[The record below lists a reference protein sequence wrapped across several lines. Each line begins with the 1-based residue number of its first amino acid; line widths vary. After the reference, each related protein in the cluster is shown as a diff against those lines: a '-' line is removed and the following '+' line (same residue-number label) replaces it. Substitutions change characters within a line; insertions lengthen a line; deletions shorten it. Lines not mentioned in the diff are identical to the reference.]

1 MKRVKASQEVLGIYL
16 SCLEDT
22 DAYNLPTLIPIGNHR
37 LEEARE
43 ALGKIFQAHP
53 QLNSRFQMEDGV
65 LYQYESAE
73 QWVLNKEQ
81 VDSIDRSALI
91 EPFPLLD
98 APLYRFRFFE
108 TPKGNYFFCDFHH
121 ALMDGFSLTL
131 FYREFAQALEGK
143 AVPVEKKSAA
153 ELAAAQEASREEKAY
168 AEEKKYFEDTF
179 GGVDVESLPTQDKD
193 DGTVAYAR
201 FDMPLKEWN
210 DQEVAAFMKRT
221 GIRRSSFFLAS
232 AALTLGLYSFSEE
245 VAFAFVDNGRDAD
258 MKNSYGMFVRT
269 LPFYVN
275 HIDQGETLAYVQGI
289 DAQRAQTIAKRRYSF
304 LDLVK
309 DTSFHPEVLVSY
321 QGDYYY
327 QTNLDGK
334 KVDVELI
341 PVSDGKEKITFEI
354 FRRDGAFF
362 VRAEYRSD
370 LYEED
375 SIRHLI
381 SSIDH
386 FGKEL
391 LSKEKLEDM
400 DPCGEEDIAILDSY
414 NQTDLSSYDF
424 SHDFVDDIRDSIANN
439 PNKPAVICGEESL
452 TYAELG
458 DLSDRIA
465 DYLIGKKFPKQSI
478 VSILV
483 GRNLAMGYTPVGV
496 LKAGLA
502 YQPLDPSYPDERL
515 AFMMEDASAKLLI
528 CQRGLESKVASYQGP
543 ILFLDEVPSLPLLHL
558 PQPKSD
564 PHDLYIMLYTSG
576 STGKPKGVQLEH
588 HNISAFTQWQRK
600 YFDIGDGDNF
610 FAYASFGFDAN
621 MYDLYGAITNGNT
634 LVVVPE
640 DMRLDLPR
648 LNQYLEE
655 HKACY
660 GVMTTQVGRQF
671 AESQDNHSL
680 KSLCVGGEKLVP
692 VAPPKSFELVN
703 GYGPTECTIVIT
715 MHPVD
720 RLYYRV
726 PIGKALPITHTFIL
740 DKKMRRL
747 PYGAPGFLFASGHQ
761 VGRGYLNRPE
771 ENAKAFIDNPFETGD
786 FAKMYNTG
794 DVVRYLKDGTLD
806 FIGRKDGQVKI
817 RGFRIET
824 SEVERVLREYPGIK
838 DATVQAF
845 PAASGGMFIAGYFV
859 ADTQLDIDD
868 IKRFIGERKPP
879 YMVPEAMMQLD
890 AIPLNQNSKVNK
902 RALPV
907 PTRQTGEIVAPSNP
921 REKAILALTKKLLGY
936 EEIGVTTD
944 LFEAGLTSISSI
956 RYMGLLSSEC
966 GLEISMKE
974 LREHSTVRQL
984 AALQG
989 EEAPEEAIPE
999 GPYPLTKTQ
1008 QGIFVEMMAHPASTI
1023 YNIPLLYKLD
1033 PSIDLEA
1040 LEKALKTVIDAHPG
1054 IKAHLQSQGSDVE
1067 FVPGL
1072 EPAKV
1077 ERIQGDP
1084 SFPFEL
1090 TPYDL
1095 FKGPLYQAKI
1105 YQGKNHYLYLDTHH
1119 IASDGS
1125 SLALM
1130 MAQIGQIMGG
1140 ESIEPELKGPAS
1152 IAYQEQKKATAEELE
1167 KEKAHYESFLRGVD
1181 SPSLPRKDYEL
1192 PTSAK
1197 PFIVSV
1203 PLTVDAKKVA
1213 AYFKA
1218 NGINPNGFFNAVFAY
1233 ALSKWNG
1240 NDDALFTS
1248 IYSGRDQAAFLNT
1261 VTMLV
1266 KTLPVYA
1273 ICAPEKKRLD
1283 FVKEVQAQ
1291 LIKSQENTL
1300 YSFAEV
1306 SHEFGVKAEVMFAY
1320 QGDGFLP
1327 DRLGKA
1333 PIELLPLD
1341 GDEAK
1346 APFSVDCLLK
1356 ENGYLLNF
1364 EAPENLYRNE
1374 TMTGFAK
1381 VFDMVAK
1388 AFLEEGNLGSI
1399 AVVDEADKKAMDVYN
1414 ATEEPLAFPL
1424 YLDYLAREVAAH
1436 PQQKMII
1443 GVDET
1448 LTYEEFDVRTN
1459 QIANALLELQV
1470 KPDEKVVTLTKRI
1483 ANAFVAREGVLKSGA
1498 AFLPIDPAYP
1508 DDRIGYIIE
1517 DAGARFVL
1525 TTKDIYEKK
1534 KEAYPG
1540 VKFLLI
1546 EDILQ
1551 KASKTPVNVK
1561 ISPQSLAY
1569 CIYTSGSTGKPK
1581 GVMIEHHSLA
1591 NLVDKNPHNY
1601 VVNEYCDNAK
1611 VTVALASLSF
1621 DLSIQEEFV
1630 PFANGLTTV
1639 MASEDEILN
1648 PVALAKRMLA
1658 HKVDILTTTP
1668 SYVNNLLEIE
1678 AVMEAFRNLKA
1689 IDLGAEA
1696 IPASLIQKM
1705 KDRGMK
1711 ARAYNGY
1718 GPTEATVTCTMDE
1731 ITSARITIGFPDA
1744 NVKTYIIDKE
1754 LRRLPLGAVGEL
1766 LIGGEGVARGY
1777 IHRDDL
1783 NKEKFIQFEGV
1794 YAYRSGD
1801 LARINY
1807 DGRIE
1812 FFGRKDN
1819 QVKLRGLRV
1828 ELDEIENNMT
1838 SYPGV
1843 SRAVVLVKETAE
1855 EGQFL
1860 VGYYLSKEEI
1870 PTADFKAH
1878 LAKSLTPYMIPKVF
1892 VHLDTIP
1899 MTQNGK
1905 VDKKALPEP
1914 TISREK
1920 SNVRLP
1926 RNETQRAIYDIFAHV
1941 LGVKEL
1947 SIDDDF
1953 FDLGGTSLSAS
1964 KVAMLALEKKLPISY
1979 GDIFDNPTVTD
1990 LAALV
1995 KSHGQASANK
2005 AVEEEVPVTEG
2016 VEYNVI
2022 AEVDD
2027 IQAEFQPKRALLT
2040 GATGF
2045 LGIHIFRELIQNTG
2059 VEILA
2064 LIRGG
2069 KGLSPNDR
2077 LATLL
2082 AYYFGDLFEEEIAK
2096 RVRFIESD
2104 VTAPD
2109 LGDKLRDEPFDLII
2123 NCAAV
2128 VKHFSNDDSIERVNL
2143 GGVKN
2148 LIEVALAHQARL
2160 VQISTLS
2167 VAGENINGKFPDT
2180 KRIHENEIF
2189 FGQDISNKYVH
2200 SKIKAEEALIEAVNQ
2215 RGLDGKVI
2223 RVGNLMGRERDG
2235 EFQVNSG
2242 TNSFMN
2248 SLRAYVLL
2256 GCFPVSAADAT
2267 IDFSPID
2274 EVAKTVLLLSSTPKK
2289 FTLFHSANSH
2299 EVEFGDVLS
2308 AINGYGY
2315 KVDIVRDEVFQQRLA
2330 EFMKDETKNMAVS
2343 SLISYDTSS
2352 GESHAFI
2359 LSDNSFSIKALYRL
2373 GYKWP
2378 ITDRRYLERSIESL
2392 ATLGFFDGED
2402 L

>member
-1 MKRVKASQEVLGIYL
+1 MRRVKATQEVLGIYL
-16 SCLEDT
+16 SCLEPT
-22 DAYNLPTLIPIGNHR
+22 LAYNLPTLIPLGKHDVN
-37 LEEARE
+37 EVKE
-43 ALGKIFQAHP
+43 ALAKVFASHE
-53 QLNSRFQMEDGV
+53 QLHSRFQMEDGV
-65 LYQYESAE
+65 LYQYEEQTPLNLEAE
-73 QWVLNKEQ
+73 KVP
-81 VDSIDRSALI
+81 SIDRKSLV
-91 EPFPLLD
+91 EPFVLLD

-108 TPKGNYFFCDFHH
+108 TPEGNYFFSDFHH
-121 ALMDGFSLTL
+121 MLMDGFSLTL
-131 FYREFAQALEGK
+131 FYHELAQALEGEEIAK
-143 AVPVEKKSAA
+143 ENQTAFDVA
-153 ELAAAQEASREEKAY
+153 EAQEKAREEDAY
-168 AEEKKYFEDTF
+168 QNEKKYYDDTF

-193 DGTVAYAR
+193 DGQVAYSR
-201 FDMPLKEWN
+201 FDQELKEWN
-210 DQEVAAFMKRT
+210 DQALSGFLKNT
-221 GIRRSSFFLAS
+221 GIRRSSFFLAAS
-232 AALTLGLYSFSEE
+232 ALALGLYSFSEE
-245 VAFAFVDNGRDAD
+245 AAFAYVDNGRIPETKGA
-258 MKNSYGMFVRT
+258 YGMFVRT

-275 HIDQGETLAYVQGI
+275 HINEGEVSAFVQGV
-289 DAQRAQTIAKRRYSF
+289 DAQRKQTIANRRYSF
-304 LDLVK
+304 MDLVR
-309 DTSFHPEVLVSY
+309 DTPFHPDILISY

-327 QTNLDGK
+327 QTEIDGHP
-334 KVDVELI
+334 VEVELL
-341 PVSDGKEKITFEI
+341 PVGDGKEKITFEI
-354 FRRDGAFF
+354 FRRNGSFF

-381 SSIDH
+381 ASIDH

-400 DPCGEEDIAILDSY
+400 DPCGDEDIAILDSY

-424 SHDFVDDIRDSIANN
+424 SRDFVDDIRDSIAKN

-515 AFMMEDASAKLLI
+515 TFMMEDASAKLLI

-543 ILFLDEVPSLPLLHL
+543 ILFLDEIPSLPLLHL

-824 SEVERVLREYPGIK
+824 SEVERVLREYPGVK

-907 PTRQTGEIVAPSNP
+907 PTRQTGEIVAPSTP
-921 REKAILALTKKLLGY
+921 AEEAILAITKQILGY
-936 EEIGVTTD
+936 DEVGVTND

-966 GLEISMKE
+966 GLDLSMKE
-974 LREHSTVRQL
+974 LREHPTVRAL
-984 AALQG
+984 AAMKK
-989 EEAPEEAIPE
+989 EEAQEEIGGDA
-999 GPYPLTKTQ
+999 PYPLTKTQ
-1008 QGIFVEMMAHPASTI
+1008 QGIFVEMMAHPESTI

-1033 PSIDLEA
+1033 PSIDLDA
-1040 LEKALKTVIDAHPG
+1040 LEKAVIAVIDAHPG
-1054 IKAHLQSQGSDVE
+1054 LKTHLQSNGSDVE
-1067 FVPGL
+1067 FVPSN
-1072 EPAKV
+1072 EAVKV
-1077 ERIQGDP
+1077 ERIASDP
-1084 SFPFEL
+1084 ASPFAL
-1090 TPYDL
+1090 APYDL

-1105 YQGKNHYLYLDTHH
+1105 YAGKDHYLYLDTHH
-1119 IASDGS
+1119 IASDGT

-1130 MAQIGQIMGG
+1130 MEQIGEVLEGKEIA
-1140 ESIEPELKGPAS
+1140 PERKGPAAIS
-1152 IAYQEQKKATAEELE
+1152 LEEAKRSTPEELA
-1167 KEKAHYESFLRGVD
+1167 KQKAHYESFLVGVD
-1181 SPSLPRKDYEL
+1181 SPSLPRKDYDL
-1192 PTSAK
+1192 PASSK
-1197 PFIVSV
+1197 
-1203 PLTVDAKKVA
+1203 PLTATIPLTLDVKKVA
-1213 AYFKA
+1213 SYFKA
-1218 NGINPNGFFNAVFAY
+1218 NGIDPNGFFNAVFAY
-1233 ALSKWNG
+1233 ALAKWNG
-1240 NDDALFTS
+1240 NEDALFTS
-1248 IYSGRDQAAFLNT
+1248 IYSGRDQASLLSS

-1273 ICAPEKKRLD
+1273 MCPDDKKRLE

-1291 LIKSQENTL
+1291 IIKSQENTL

-1306 SHEFGVKAEVMFAY
+1306 SHDFGVKADIMFAY

-1327 DRLGKA
+1327 DHLAGK
-1333 PIELLPLD
+1333 PIELIPQG

-1346 APFSVDCLLK
+1346 ASFSVDCLLRPS
-1356 ENGYLLNF
+1356 GYELSF
-1364 EAPENLYRNE
+1364 EVPENLYLKE
-1374 TMTGFAK
+1374 TLTGFAK
-1381 VFDMVAK
+1381 VYDLVAK
-1388 AFLEEGNLGSI
+1388 AMIEEGTLGSI
-1399 AVVDEADKKAMDVYN
+1399 ALVDDQDEAAMDVYN
-1414 ATEEPLAFPL
+1414 QTDEPKAFPC
-1424 YLDYLAREVAAH
+1424 YLDYLAREVKAH
-1436 PQQKMII
+1436 PEKPMIVGI
-1443 GVDET
+1443 DET
-1448 LTYEEFDVRTN
+1448 LTYAQFDERTN
-1459 QIANALLELQV
+1459 QIAHTLVDLGV
-1470 KPDEKVVTLTKRI
+1470 KADDKVVTLTKRI
-1483 ANAFVAREGVLKSGA
+1483 GNAFVAREGVLKSGA

-1508 DDRIGYIIE
+1508 DDRISYIIE
-1517 DAGARFVL
+1517 DAEAKFVL

-1534 KEAYPG
+1534 KDAYPG

-1551 KASKTPVNVK
+1551 KAPKTPVNVK
-1561 ISPQSLAY
+1561 ISPNSLAY

-1591 NLVDKNPHNY
+1591 NLVDLNPHNY
-1601 VVNEYCDNAK
+1601 VAREYDENAS

-1621 DLSIQEEFV
+1621 DLSIQEEFI
-1630 PFANGLTTV
+1630 PFANGMTTV

-1648 PVALAKRMLA
+1648 PVDLAKRM
-1658 HKVDILTTTP
+1658 KQNGVDILTTTP
-1668 SYVNNLLEIE
+1668 SYVNNVLEIE

-1711 ARAYNGY
+1711 ARPYNGY

-1731 ITSARITIGFPDA
+1731 IVSPRITIGFPDA
-1744 NVKTYIIDKE
+1744 NVKTYIIDSK
-1754 LRRLPLGAVGEL
+1754 LRRLPMGAVGEL
-1766 LIGGEGVARGY
+1766 LIGGDGVARGY

-1783 NKEKFIQFEGV
+1783 NQEKFIHFQGV

-1801 LARINY
+1801 LARLNY

-1838 SYPGV
+1838 SFPGV

-1860 VGYYLSKEEI
+1860 VGYYLSKEEVS
-1870 PTADFKAH
+1870 TADFKAH

-1892 VHLDTIP
+1892 VHLETIP

-1914 TISREK
+1914 TFTHEK
-1920 SNVRLP
+1920 SNIRLP
-1926 RNETQRAIYDIFAHV
+1926 RNEIQQAIYDIFCHV
-1941 LGVKEL
+1941 LGISTL

-1964 KVAMLALEKKLPISY
+1964 KVAMLALEKKLPIAY
-1979 GDIFDNPTVTD
+1979 GDIFDNPTVAD

-1995 KSHGQASANK
+1995 KNHGQGGPAKS
-2005 AVEEEVPVTEG
+2005 VEEEIPVAEG
-2016 VEYNVI
+2016 LEHNVV

-2027 IQAEFQPKRALLT
+2027 IKAELHPKCVLLT

-2045 LGIHIFRELIQNTG
+2045 LGVHIFRELIQSPDTK
-2059 VEILA
+2059 IIA

-2069 KGLSPNDR
+2069 KGLSPKDR
-2077 LATLL
+2077 LATLT
-2082 AYYFGDLFEEEIAK
+2082 AYYFGDIFEEEVEK
-2096 RVRFIESD
+2096 RVSFVESD

-2109 LGDKLRDEPFDLII
+2109 LKDKLHDLDFDLIV

-2148 LIEVALAHQARL
+2148 LIEVALDHKARL

-2180 KRIHENEIF
+2180 KRIHESEIF
-2189 FGQDISNKYVH
+2189 FGQDISNKYIN
-2200 SKIKAEEALIEAVNQ
+2200 SKIKAEEALIEAVHT

-2248 SLRAYVLL
+2248 SLRAYIQL
-2256 GCFPVSAADAT
+2256 GCFPVSGADAT

-2299 EVEFGDVLS
+2299 EVEFGDVLA

-2315 KVDIVRDEVFQQRLA
+2315 KVDIVPDEVFAERLG
-2330 EFMKDETKNMAVS
+2330 EFMKDESKNMAVS
-2343 SLISYDTSS
+2343 SLISYDSSS

-2359 LSDNSFSIKALYRL
+2359 LSDNSFSVKALYRL

-2392 ATLGFFDGED
+2392 ATLGFFD
-2402 L
+2402 